1 MNDFYR
7 ILKKMKEKDNNKF
20 ALATII
26 GVDGSAYRHPG
37 AKMLIAEDDS
47 QYGTI
52 SAGCLEEDLTYHAQE
67 VISNRQPKTLTYD
80 LRSEDDLSWGQGAG
94 CNGSIKIY
102 VEPNEWKYTP
112 QFHDDPI
119 WPKVDSALAL
129 GNKVASAK
137 SISDN
142 ISKSNH
148 LFYTEKGI
156 VLGDADPNIK
166 EKILPELMRFINS
179 GKKLELIKFVD
190 VEDDFL
196 LELYEPREQLYI
208 FGAGPDVEPIARL
221 ASDLDFFITIIDPK
235 SSRCNET
242 VFPTADQWIVE
253 HPESYL
259 QTNKLANKSYVLIM
273 THSFQRDQNILR
285 NLIESPPYYV
295 GVLGPRKRTE
305 RLLVPDPLP
314 DWIHSPIGLS
324 IGAEGPEEISVSI
337 VAELLKIN
345 KNKR

>member
-7 ILKKMKEKDNNKF
+7 ILKKMKEKDKNKF

-26 GVDGSAYRHPG
+26 AVDGSAYRNPG
-37 AKMLIAEDDS
+37 AKMLIGEDNS

-52 SAGCLEEDLTYHAQE
+52 SAGCLEEDLTYHAHE
-67 VISNRQPKTLTYD
+67 VILSRQPKTVIYD

-102 VEPNEWKYTP
+102 VEPSEWEYKP
-112 QFHDDPI
+112 QRHNQPI
-119 WPKVDSALAL
+119 WPQVDSELKE

-142 ISKSNH
+142 ISNSIH
-148 LFYTEKGI
+148 LFYAENGTH
-156 VLGDADPNIK
+156 LGDAEESVR
-166 EKILPELMRFINS
+166 EKIVPELIRFINS
-179 GKKLELIKFVD
+179 GKKIELKKFADLEDEILF
-190 VEDDFL
+190 
-196 LELYEPREQLYI
+196 ELYEPREQLYI

-235 SSRCNET
+235 SSRCNAT
-242 VFPTADQWIVE
+242 VFPTADQLIVE

-259 QTNKLANKSYVLIM
+259 QKNKLPHKSYVLIM

-285 NLIESPPYYV
+285 NLIESPPHYL
-295 GVLGPRKRTE
+295 GVLGPRRRTE

-345 KNKR
+345 NKR